1 MACTVN
7 FEQNYPFPQMFLVD
21 GGGGGR
27 QQDSA
32 QPPSLIPCWS
42 FPPAQERMKSR
53 GKSKGC
59 MGISPGLALVVLFL
73 FLLVFAALGFEA
85 FKISRLEDQLRNSD
99 GEVNQPAAEFSVP
112 QKQIGLDESGL
123 NGQDKSKRSAAHVIG
138 RIEKTEHPMTL
149 RWDSRTS
156 RAFISGAVA
165 YLTADGALQ
174 VNETGFYHIY
184 SRVELIFK
192 QCSRPSAFDH
202 TVFVRR
208 ATHTQPLTLM
218 KAHRG
223 GFCPQQTSYSWT
235 TESYLGSVELLKKYD
250 RVYVNVSHPGHLS
263 HSHHGNFFGLYKI

>member
-85 FKISRLEDQLRNSD
+85 FKISRIEDQLRNS
-99 GEVNQPAAEFSVP
+99 
-112 QKQIGLDESGL
+112 LDESGL

-156 RAFISGAVA
+156 QAFISGAVA

-192 QCSRPSAFDH
+192 QCSHTSSFDH

-208 ATHTQPLTLM
+208 AAPTRPLTLM

-235 TESYLGSVELLKKYD
+235 TESYLGSVVLLEKYD
-250 RVYVNVSHPGHLS
+250 RVYVNVSHPKYLS
-263 HSHHGNFFGLYKI
+263 HSHYGNFFGLYKI

>member
-21 GGGGGR
+21 GGGGR

-85 FKISRLEDQLRNSD
+85 FKISRIEDQLRNSD

-138 RIEKTEHPMTL
+138 RIENKEHPKTL

-174 VNETGFYHIY
+174 VNETGIYHIY
-184 SRVELIFK
+184 SRVELIFM
-192 QCSRPSAFDH
+192 QCSPTSAFDH

-208 ATHTQPLTLM
+208 AIHTVPLTLM
-218 KAHRG
+218 TAHRG
-223 GFCPQQTSYSWT
+223 GFCPQQTRYSWT
-235 TESYLGSVELLKKYD
+235 KESYLGSVQLLEKYD
-250 RVYVNVSHPGHLS
+250 RVYVNVSHPKYLS
-263 HSHHGNFFGLYKI
+263 HSHYGNFFGLYKI